1 MLIFLFADTRPSHAS
16 VCCTILLLIRRLHDL
31 GRTGWFWLL
40 IWFPFLSSILP
51 YWFMRFV
58 SKGRQDRIV
67 LAQIRWLEADAFIF
81 LLAYFAV
88 DVMGVV

>member
-40 IWFPFLSSILP
+40 IWFPFVNLALLVYAFCCKGTLGP
-51 YWFMRFV
+51 NRF
-58 SKGRQDRIV
+58 GPDP
-67 LAQIRWLEADAFIF
+67 LT
-81 LLAYFAV
+81 
-88 DVMGVV
+88 

>member
-40 IWFPFLSSILP
+40 IWFPFVNLALLVYAFCFKGTTGP
-51 YWFMRFV
+51 NRF
-58 SKGRQDRIV
+58 GPDP
-67 LAQIRWLEADAFIF
+67 LA
-81 LLAYFAV
+81 
-88 DVMGVV
+88 